1 MGITFHQVVET
12 SRMSNFRLCVW
23 KRGRQEE
30 PGWGNVPSLLLRCR
44 IYSRFRLH
52 QILVPSWVLQFAST
66 MLKGKREMFYLP
78 SRSPSRLSSSV
89 ITSASTCYIHKDD
102 IQQQQPVQRS
112 RVLRK
117 TSSLNGETN
126 FWDRPMEQSR
136 ATLLFR
142 LRYSTDAVYG
152 LLHSIWIDQFIS
164 VSEPVYDTHCKQ
176 FLFVYRVFW
185 GTGARRERD

>member
-30 PGWGNVPSLLLRCR
+30 PGWGNVPSLLLRCI
-44 IYSRFRLH
+44 IYSWFRWH

-102 IQQQQPVQRS
+102 IQHSTQ

-117 TSSLNGETN
+117 TSLSLNVETK
-126 FWDRPMEQSR
+126 FRQSDLWSNR
-136 ATLLFR
+136 GGVVWATLFHRCCLWFTTFHLDR
-142 LRYSTDAVYG
+142 
-152 LLHSIWIDQFIS
+152 
-164 VSEPVYDTHCKQ
+164 
-176 FLFVYRVFW
+176 
-185 GTGARRERD
+185 